1 VPQHEERLRVIAHH
15 RGADGGRVAFI
26 FNWGRNTAPIAVVAA
41 TVCRLDNLPTQPSV
55 SEFNQPGQFLLLLG
69 DPVRGSVF
77 IFSTR
82 VRSGLFDQLIDI
94 LPYHGNALVK
104 FSNCGVSHRLSRV
117 ENIQLSWG
125 DS

>member
-1 VPQHEERLRVIAHH
+1 MGIEFFHSAPESASP
-15 RGADGGRVAFI
+15 
-26 FNWGRNTAPIAVVAA
+26 PIAVVAA
-41 TVCRLDNLPTQPSV
+41 TVFRQENLPTQQSV
-55 SEFNQPGQFLLLLG
+55 SELNQPGQFLLLLR

-104 FSNCGVSHRLSRV
+104 FTNRGVSHRLSRV